1 MDCERARP
9 PEKGAP
15 RSPHSRFPFCPAH
28 LRCVLAP
35 ALQDREDN
43 LIHLPSLRVISPLA
57 SLPSDPE
64 PPFVTAYFQGC
75 GAKTQQWLS
84 ALQDRIALWPR
95 LLLTAH
101 TSDHGPL
108 CDSRTVFF
116 EPRKSQLRFPQFLR
130 RLLSPTD

>member
-1 MDCERARP
+1 MDYEQATP
-9 PEKGAP
+9 TEKGAP
-15 RSPHSRFPFCPAH
+15 PSPRSRFPFCRVR

-43 LIHLPSLRVISPLA
+43 LIHRPSLRVISPLA
-57 SLPSDPE
+57 SLPSDPN
-64 PPFVTAYFQGC
+64 PPFVTAYFQWC
-75 GAKTQQWLS
+75 VAKTPQWLS

-95 LLLTAH
+95 LLLTAR
-101 TSDHGPL
+101 TSDRGPL